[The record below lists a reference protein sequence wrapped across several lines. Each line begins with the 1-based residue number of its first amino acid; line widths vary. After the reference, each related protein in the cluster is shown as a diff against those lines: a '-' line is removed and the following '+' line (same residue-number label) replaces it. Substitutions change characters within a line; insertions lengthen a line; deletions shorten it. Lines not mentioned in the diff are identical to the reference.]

1 MPLLRPVPRPRVDWL
16 TGEIRTWQSEGW
28 LEAQHAEELL
38 RPRRRA
44 RRQHLDVLLD
54 DLVDGIARG
63 ARAVAAGVAR
73 GAGALSRPRPR
84 G

>member
-44 RRQHLDVLLD
+44 RRQHLDVLVD
-54 DLVDGIARG
+54 DLVDAVASG
-63 ARAVAAGVAR
+63 ARVVGDLVAR
-73 GAGALSRPRPR
+73 CAGALSRPRPR